1 MVNKMEWYE
10 ELDFDENPFD
20 TNPIRFANQLVGA
33 DDIFEEL
40 VYRINA
46 GSMVFV
52 QGKKGSGKTSV
63 LWNIIKKYR
72 GKGKVIY
79 VDSEQLES
87 ELNIEDLLI
96 KKYGLIGSL
105 FKVKPKGMIL
115 LLDNVSGLGK
125 RNMERVK
132 YFFDEGYIHSVV
144 FAGTDHE
151 TVGFSNSLR
160 DRIGKRIINLKEL
173 EPFQAVTAIRNRIG
187 ENETISD
194 ELIEAVYAKSGKNML
209 TFLRN
214 LETVFGKAVESKKQ
228 RITKEDLRSI

>member
-1 MVNKMEWYE
+1 MVKKMEWYE

-20 TNPIRFANQLVGA
+20 ANPIRFADQLVGA
-33 DDIFEEL
+33 DDLFEEL
-40 VYRINA
+40 SYRINA

-52 QGKKGSGKTSV
+52 QGKKGMGKTSL
-63 LWNIIKKYR
+63 LWNLIKKYR

-96 KKYGLIGSL
+96 KKYGFIGSL
-105 FKVKPKGMIL
+105 FKAKPKGMIL
-115 LLDNVSGLGK
+115 LLDNVSELSK

-144 FAGTDHE
+144 FSGTDYGA
-151 TVGFSNSLR
+151 VGFSKSLM
-160 DRIGKRIINLKEL
+160 DRIGRRIIILKEL

-187 ENETISD
+187 DNELISD
-194 ELIEAVYAKSGKNML
+194 ELIESVYTKSGKNML
-209 TFLRN
+209 SFLKN
-214 LETVFGKAVESKKQ
+214 LEIIFGKAVESKKQ
-228 RITKEDLRSI
+228 KITKEDLRSI